1 MKTKCEMC
9 NKSLV
14 CIGINRANGID
25 CIRDWN
31 QRKFHKKCYKEHI
44 LQMELDKMV
53 TKLLVNRWDL
63 MEV

>member
-1 MKTKCEMC
+1 MKTKCQIC

-14 CIGINRANGID
+14 CIGINRLNGID

-44 LQMELDKMV
+44 LQMEIDKMV
-53 TKLLVNRWDL
+53 KRLLINRWDL